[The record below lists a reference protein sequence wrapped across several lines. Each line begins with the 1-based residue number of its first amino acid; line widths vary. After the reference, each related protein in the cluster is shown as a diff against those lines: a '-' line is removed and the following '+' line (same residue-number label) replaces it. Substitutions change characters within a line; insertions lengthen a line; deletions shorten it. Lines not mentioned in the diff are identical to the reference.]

1 MWAQSH
7 LRCVLTQLTSQRVFS
22 SGCGIIR
29 LETIS
34 CELWLKFNTE
44 LPVTSIKTF
53 CPPAMTM
60 SRGQKRLMLSPG
72 RAMAEPSGEQQGL
85 IGRIQM
91 GLHSG
96 YWKRHCGYTAGFL
109 TASASNLS
117 KEASVTEWTNAVQKT
132 QVWISS
138 RLLGPW

>member
-22 SGCGIIR
+22 SGCSIVQ

-44 LPVTSIKTF
+44 FPVTSIKTF
-53 CPPAMTM
+53 CPSAMTM
-60 SRGQKRLMLSPG
+60 SGRQKRVMSSP
-72 RAMAEPSGEQQGL
+72 RSALAQPSGEQRGL
-85 IGRIQM
+85 VGRIQM

-109 TASASNLS
+109 TASGSNLS
-117 KEASVTEWTNAVQKT
+117 KEASVTGWTNAVQKS